1 MFSFIKT
8 MFGTPAEDIK
18 ALLAKDA
25 IIIDVRQPEEFKSG
39 HIKGASNIP
48 LSTIPANISK
58 IKGLNKPVVAY
69 CASGNRSGM
78 ATRQLEAQGIEV
90 INGGG
95 FGAMQQIIAEI

>member
-1 MFSFIKT
+1 MFSFINN

-18 ALLAKDA
+18 TMLAKGA
-25 IIIDVRQPEEFKSG
+25 IIIDVRQPNEFQSG
-39 HIKGASNIP
+39 HIEGATNIP
-48 LSTIPANISK
+48 LSSIAANISK
-58 IKGLNKPVVAY
+58 IKDLNKPVVAY

-95 FGAMQQIIAEI
+95 FGAMQRIIAEV